1 MITGYRVG
9 IGGAQVKYGVKPDLT
24 TLGKIIGGGLPIG
37 AFGGRREIMELVA
50 PQGPVYQAGTFS
62 GNPLSLTAGIA
73 TLRYLHDHATLYSGL
88 EEKSRA
94 LEESIGSTPGM
105 AGGSFVRL
113 GSMFKYFFRD
123 TPPQNYREV
132 KECDTAAF
140 GGFWQRMLA
149 AGVFLPPSQFETNFL
164 SAAHT
169 DQDLATLARAYT
181 TMSIKIGTRGSKLA
195 LAQTGTVIKKLT
207 ALGISTE
214 KVIITTQGDTSTQ
227 VPLHEIGGQGV
238 FVRAL
243 DDAIL
248 AGEIDCAVHSMK
260 DIPAYRPSGLFTAA
274 ILKRDS
280 PADFLAHTCSLS
292 GVRVIGTSSTR
303 RRAQLLRHD
312 PDIRIKDL
320 RGNVDT
326 RIRKMGAGEYDA
338 IVLAEAGLTRLGI
351 RIPGERFP
359 PEKFVPSPNQGTV
372 AVVSRADPSLME
384 VTLRAR
390 PPADQDR
397 CADRACRDGTAGW
410 RVLYAPW
417 YLLPGR
423 PSHRRSALA

>member
-1 MITGYRVG
+1 
-9 IGGAQVKYGVKPDLT
+9 
-24 TLGKIIGGGLPIG
+24 
-37 AFGGRREIMELVA
+37 
-50 PQGPVYQAGTFS
+50 
-62 GNPLSLTAGIA
+62 
-73 TLRYLHDHATLYSGL
+73 
-88 EEKSRA
+88 
-94 LEESIGSTPGM
+94 
-105 AGGSFVRL
+105 
-113 GSMFKYFFRD
+113 
-123 TPPQNYREV
+123 
-132 KECDTAAF
+132 
-140 GGFWQRMLA
+140 
-149 AGVFLPPSQFETNFL
+149 
-164 SAAHT
+164 
-169 DQDLATLARAYT
+169 
-181 TMSIKIGTRGSKLA
+181 MSIKIGTRGSKLA
-195 LAQTGTVIKKLT
+195 LAQTETVIKKLT

-260 DIPAYRPSGLFTAA
+260 DIPAFRPSGLFTAA

-280 PADFLAHTCSLS
+280 PADYLAHTCSLS

-326 RIRKMGAGEYDA
+326 RIRKMGSGEFDA

-359 PEKFVPSPNQGTV
+359 PETFVPSPNQGTV

-384 VTLRAR
+384 VLSALDHPQTRTDVLIERAVMEQLGGGCYTPLGIYCKAGHLTAEVLSLDGRRTERIERDVRTIEQARDEGKKLRA
-390 PPADQDR
+390 Q
-397 CADRACRDGTAGW
+397 AGDLIEEAY
-410 RVLYAPW
+410 RQL
-417 YLLPGR
+417 GIT
-423 PSHRRSALA
+423 HEK

>member
-1 MITGYRVG
+1 
-9 IGGAQVKYGVKPDLT
+9 
-24 TLGKIIGGGLPIG
+24 
-37 AFGGRREIMELVA
+37 
-50 PQGPVYQAGTFS
+50 
-62 GNPLSLTAGIA
+62 
-73 TLRYLHDHATLYSGL
+73 
-88 EEKSRA
+88 
-94 LEESIGSTPGM
+94 
-105 AGGSFVRL
+105 
-113 GSMFKYFFRD
+113 
-123 TPPQNYREV
+123 
-132 KECDTAAF
+132 
-140 GGFWQRMLA
+140 
-149 AGVFLPPSQFETNFL
+149 
-164 SAAHT
+164 
-169 DQDLATLARAYT
+169 
-181 TMSIKIGTRGSKLA
+181 MSIKIGTRGSKLA
-195 LAQTGTVIKKLT
+195 IAQTEIVIKKLT

-280 PADFLAHTCSLS
+280 PADYLAHTCSLS
-292 GVRVIGTSSTR
+292 GVRTIGTSSTR

-312 PDIRIKDL
+312 PDIHIREL

-326 RIRKMGAGEYDA
+326 RLRKMGAGEYDA

-351 RIPGERFP
+351 RIPGEQFP

-384 VTLRAR
+384 VL
-390 PPADQDR
+390 
-397 CADRACRDGTAGW
+397 
-410 RVLYAPW
+410 
-417 YLLPGR
+417 
-423 PSHRRSALA
+423 SALDHPQTRTDVLIERAVMEQLGGGCYTPLGIYCKAGHLIAEVLSLDGQRTERIEVGVRTIEQAREEGKKLRINAGDLIEEAYRQLGIGNEK